1 MTLRDRC
8 KAVLAKISQGGF
20 ERQGR
25 HVDESPVDTLV
36 DFVCAEVGR
45 TADPKLDQAL
55 PLVLYFGNEADR
67 EEFIAMVRDVKP
79 TWTTRKI

>member
-8 KAVLAKISQGGF
+8 QVILAKISQGGF
-20 ERQGR
+20 ERLGK
-25 HVDESPVDTLV
+25 HVDVSPLDTLV

-45 TADPKLDQAL
+45 TADDKLDDTL
-55 PLVLYFGNEADR
+55 PLVLYFGDEADR

-79 TWTTRKI
+79 TWTARKI